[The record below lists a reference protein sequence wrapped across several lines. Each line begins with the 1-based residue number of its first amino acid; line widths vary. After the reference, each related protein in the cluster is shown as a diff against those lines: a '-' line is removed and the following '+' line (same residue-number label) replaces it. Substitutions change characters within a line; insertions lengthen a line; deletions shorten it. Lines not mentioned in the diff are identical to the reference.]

1 MPRSEPGEGP
11 GSLRSAVA
19 PAQAELA
26 TTILRVTEPKREDD
40 APLEREVRE
49 AARGESSRTPAL
61 VIGGVGGVIAIV
73 VALIAVVAFLIW
85 WLA

>member
-1 MPRSEPGEGP
+1 M
-11 GSLRSAVA
+11 
-19 PAQAELA
+19 
-26 TTILRVTEPKREDD
+26 TEPKREED

-61 VIGGVGGVIAIV
+61 VIGGVGG
-73 VALIAVVAFLIW
+73 LIAVVVGVIAVVALLIW